1 LLTGNTSL
9 SEDRLVIIF
18 KKITTG
24 QKLIKYKNMKIHS
37 KYMGLKLDSPI
48 VVSACTLSE
57 KTDNIVKMEDNG
69 AGAVV
74 LFSLFEEQIR
84 KEEARFKNVMAK
96 TTNTFAEAMDYFPG
110 LEDFNVGIDEYLE
123 NIRKAKDRVKIPIIG
138 SLNGITNEGWIDYSK
153 LMEQAGADG
162 IEVNI
167 FFIPGNIAMS
177 SSEVEHRY
185 LNIIDNIKQSVKIPV
200 AIKLNPYFSA
210 MGNMAMRMK
219 KVGAD
224 ALVLFNRFYQPDF
237 DINELIIKTDL
248 QYSESNEIRLPLL
261 WIALLY
267 GKVDLSLAATTGV
280 QSAIEVI
287 KYILA
292 GADIVMTASSLYK
305 NGIPY
310 LKTMNKE
317 LQDWMY
323 MMGFDDIASFKGS
336 MSQQNIPDP
345 TAYERSNYIKILEG
359 VK

>member
-1 LLTGNTSL
+1 
-9 SEDRLVIIF
+9 
-18 KKITTG
+18 
-24 QKLIKYKNMKIHS
+24 MKMHAT
-37 KYMGLKLDSPI
+37 YMGLNLDSPLI
-48 VVSACTLSE
+48 VSACTLSE
-57 KTDNIVKMEDNG
+57 KTDNIIMMEDNG

-74 LFSLFEEQIR
+74 MFSLFEEQIR
-84 KEEARFKNVMAK
+84 KEEARFKGVLSE
-96 TTNTFAEAMDYFPG
+96 TTYAFPEALDFFPD
-110 LEDFNVGIDEYLE
+110 LDDFSVGTDEYME
-123 NIRKAKDRVKIPIIG
+123 NIRKAKERVNIPIIG

-153 LMEQAGADG
+153 MMEQAGADG

-167 FFIPGNIAMS
+167 FFIPGDIAMS

-185 LNIIDNIKQSVKIPV
+185 LNIMESIKQAVKIPV
-200 AIKLNPYFSA
+200 AVKLNPYFSA
-210 MGNMAMRMK
+210 MGNMSLRMK
-219 KVGAD
+219 NAGAD

-237 DINELIIKTDL
+237 DINELVIKTDL
-248 QYSESNEIRLPLL
+248 HYSESSEIRLPLL

-267 GKVDLSLAATTGV
+267 GKVKLSLAATTGV

-287 KYILA
+287 KYLLA
-292 GADIVMTASSLYK
+292 GADVVMTASSLYK

-323 MMGFDDIASFKGS
+323 MMGFDDINSFKGS
-336 MSQQNIPDP
+336 MSQQHISDP